1 MNDLARTDV
10 IFAVYQMRD
19 AQPPPGPTTM
29 TLDRD
34 TVASIRQRHFPT
46 MTPDLF
52 QDFHTRFAALNAMWI
67 VDDDTYFTRGVLL
80 HLPEM

>member
-1 MNDLARTDV
+1 
-10 IFAVYQMRD
+10 
-19 AQPPPGPTTM
+19 M

-34 TVASIRQRHFPT
+34 TVANIRQRHFST
-46 MTPDLF
+46 MTPELF
-52 QDFHTRFAALNAMWI
+52 QEFHTRFAALNAMWI